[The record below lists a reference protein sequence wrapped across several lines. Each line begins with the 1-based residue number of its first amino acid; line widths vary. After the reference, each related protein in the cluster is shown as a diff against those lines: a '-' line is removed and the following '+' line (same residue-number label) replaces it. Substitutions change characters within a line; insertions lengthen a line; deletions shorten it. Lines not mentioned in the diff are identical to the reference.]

1 MDEKITYEDV
11 LEYENLFSLAP
22 SFMLERWAKK
32 NRNLVAKFKS
42 PIKSHLA
49 NLTSDQ
55 KKKLKIIL
63 DSDIDELQ
71 RIMDEAYVKTG
82 KKQYRVLANP
92 NYKQFIYDNLNE
104 LRKLMDKG

>member
-32 NRNLVAKFKS
+32 NRNLVGKFKS
-42 PIKSHLA
+42 PIKSHFA

-55 KKKLKIIL
+55 RKKLDLIL
-63 DSDIDELQ
+63 DSDIDDLQ
-71 RIMDEAYVKTG
+71 RIMNEAYVKTG
-82 KKQYRVLANP
+82 KKQYKVLANP
-92 NYKQFIYDNLNE
+92 SYKQFIEDNLGE
-104 LRKLMDKG
+104 LRKLIDVG